1 MSRRLLIGFVVMC
14 VLLSL
19 PMLAVEKERE
29 RMILTIKPGVVL
41 VYCDIK
47 VKVALQTQEG
57 LREFDPID
65 MSSAGSGFIINPD
78 GYIVTNGHV
87 VKEYHSK
94 ENNLLRQNALLAVLQ
109 KYIFPAL
116 EQQKGAPLTREDMI
130 TVFQKV
136 APYTQ
141 FQILKQLYVILSNWQ
156 SFPAEIK
163 QYSPPITPIAGK
175 SEGIIS
181 YEEEESGKDIAILKI
196 EQTNLPTVP
205 LGDSS
210 QVSLQDA
217 VFPAGYPGV
226 VTQHNYLSQASML
239 EASITSG
246 NVSSLKL
253 DVKGTPVIQF
263 DAPVTW
269 GNSGGPVFNEKGEV
283 IGIATFISLA
293 PMGGQGAIPIQGF
306 NFAVPINTAKEFIN
320 AAGIQPKSGLFN
332 GMWSEA
338 LDLYF
343 EEDYEDVLSK
353 CDEILRLMPNQPDA
367 KRIQVKSQEQQT
379 TNPQNPVVK
388 FGKKNWIWL
397 VAVMGLG
404 LVAVAVVIAAVA
416 GRKKSVTPAAQP
428 GPPAPGMKATVM
440 DVHSDR
446 RQVGS
451 FGRIACEKGPQ
462 MGKTY
467 EIPAAG
473 LVFGRDPGQASVVVP
488 DDHVSKVHAVLTPSP
503 KGLLLEDRGSTNG
516 TFVNQV
522 GPQGVQQA
530 YVKAGDRII
539 LGSKQAAIFR
549 VE

>member
-1 MSRRLLIGFVVMC
+1 MSRRLLIGCVVMC
-14 VLLSL
+14 TLLSL
-19 PMLAVEKERE
+19 PLLAVEKERE

-57 LREFDPID
+57 LREFEPID
-65 MSSAGSGFIINPD
+65 MSGAGSGFIVNPD

-94 ENNLLRQNALLAVLQ
+94 ENNLLKQNALLAILQ

-130 TVFQKV
+130 AIFQKV

-196 EQTNLPTVP
+196 EQTNLPTVQ

-210 QVSLQDA
+210 HVSLQDA

-293 PMGGQGAIPIQGF
+293 PMGGQSAIPIQGF
-306 NFAVPINTAKEFIN
+306 NFAVPINTAKEFIS

-332 GMWSEA
+332 TMWAEA
-338 LDLYF
+338 LDFYF
-343 EEDYEDVLSK
+343 NEDYEDVLSK

-379 TNPQNPVVK
+379 ANPQNPVVK
-388 FGKKNWIWL
+388 FGRKNWIWL
-397 VAVMGLG
+397 VAVLGLG
-404 LVAVAVVIAAVA
+404 LVAVVVVIAALA
-416 GRKKSVTPAAQP
+416 GRKKSAAPAARP
-428 GPPAPGMKATVM
+428 GPAAPEMKATVV

-451 FGRIACEKGPQ
+451 FGRIVCEKGPQ
-462 MGKTY
+462 LGKNY

-473 LVFGRDPGQASVVVP
+473 LVFGRDPAQASVVVP

-522 GPQGVQQA
+522 GPQGIQQT
-530 YVKAGDRII
+530 YLKAGDRII